1 MNLWAWLPEFGAM
14 IGLIFVSAFF
24 SGSETALFYLSR
36 DELRLMQVGR
46 PRERMAAEL
55 LKDPDRLLTAVLF
68 WNLLVN
74 LSFFAISLITSRGL
88 VNAGHAGV
96 AGLVGIVS
104 VGALILGGEV
114 MPKSI
119 AVLYRKRV
127 AELVSWP
134 LGLSVQAVSPIM
146 PLLASVTV
154 GIRRAFWP
162 NLKAETYLDAD
173 DLERALESLPAG
185 QGIVP
190 FERDVLHRI
199 LNLSQ
204 ITAEEAMRPRG
215 SYVVFKKP
223 VGRKDIAGR
232 MKGVDYLFLE
242 EGEAG
247 EIGSV
252 VALHAR
258 FEVAEENL
266 ELFAESVIHVPWCA
280 TLADILQ
287 RFQDE
292 HCRMAVVVSEY
303 GETVG
308 VLAEED
314 LLDTVLA
321 PDPSRARRLLQ
332 REPVLEVAPGTW
344 HVEGLT
350 TLRFLARK
358 LELEYDPDE
367 DESVTVNGLFQE
379 QLERFPQVGDTVR
392 WMEHTFKV
400 FDTNGRDKLRAIVTR
415 KLSDVE

>member
-1 MNLWAWLPEFGAM
+1 MNLWPWLPEFGAM
-14 IGLIFVSAFF
+14 IGLIGVSAFF

-46 PRERMAAEL
+46 PRERVAAEL

-88 VNAGHAGV
+88 VNAGHTGTAGI
-96 AGLVGIVS
+96 VGVVS
-104 VGALILGGEV
+104 VGGLILGGEV
-114 MPKSI
+114 LPKSL
-119 AVLYRKRV
+119 AVLYRQRIAEMV
-127 AELVSWP
+127 AWP
-134 LGLSVQAVSPIM
+134 LAFSVRIVSPIM
-146 PLLASVTV
+146 PMLAGITV

-162 NLKAETYLDAD
+162 NLKAENYLDAD

-215 SYVVFKKP
+215 SYVVFKPP
-223 VGRKDIAGR
+223 VGLKDIVGQ
-232 MKGVDYLFLE
+232 MKGIDYLFLQ
-242 EGEAG
+242 EGEPG
-247 EIGSV
+247 EIGGV

-258 FEVAEENL
+258 FEVVAANL
-266 ELFAESVIHVPWCA
+266 EQFAEPVIHVPWCA
-280 TLADILQ
+280 TLADVLQ
-287 RFQDE
+287 RFQEE

-321 PDPSRARRLLQ
+321 PEPSRARRLLQ

-344 HVEGLT
+344 HVDGLT
-350 TLRFLARK
+350 TLRYLARK
-358 LELEYDPDE
+358 LELEYDADD

-379 QLERFPQVGDTVR
+379 QLERFPQIGDTVN
-392 WMEHTFKV
+392 WMEHSFKV

-415 KLSDVE
+415 QTSES